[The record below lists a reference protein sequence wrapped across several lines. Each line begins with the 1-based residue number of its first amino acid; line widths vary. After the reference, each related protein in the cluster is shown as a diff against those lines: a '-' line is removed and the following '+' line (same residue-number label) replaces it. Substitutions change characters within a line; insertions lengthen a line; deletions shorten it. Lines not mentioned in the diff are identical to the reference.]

1 MLQCYINRISWLLL
15 PPLHWET
22 ETAPTKIWLGALKCE
37 SYFLLDADLP
47 PIILP
52 WHLYSKICNQW
63 SACYVATGV
72 KQWLTHTNKNRLRLF
87 SMNEC
92 TTSKQTHHCCIQPLT
107 RLSSSFT
114 VDVHKCLMQH
124 RNRVYVSSVQS
135 ESDCGGFCCSVAC
148 NPSNNSA
155 TCSTGTGFPSSD
167 IFVGWITPALQQRKH
182 TIWRLY
188 QSWLKSWGV
197 NRHTVWTTRPY
208 ICSCSTRCVP
218 ES

>member
-124 RNRVYVSSVQS
+124 GNRVYISSVWIWLRRILLLGGLQS
-135 ESDCGGFCCSVAC
+135 LQQLGNVFYWHRFSIIGYLCRL
-148 NPSNNSA
+148 NNSSAA
-155 TCSTGTGFPSSD
+155 TT
-167 IFVGWITPALQQRKH
+167 
-182 TIWRLY
+182 
-188 QSWLKSWGV
+188 
-197 NRHTVWTTRPY
+197 
-208 ICSCSTRCVP
+208 
-218 ES
+218 